1 MKPAAPVTTMRT
13 RAVYAS
19 AGMNRHVL
27 RRLAVDGPL
36 RPLAAPLHALAIRA
50 ELAAARIMPML
61 APDRSLDDQLTIL
74 VKTFERPAIV
84 RRLLASIR
92 RGYPTL
98 PIIVADDSRAPIDL
112 PNVETIALPFD
123 SGVSAGRQAA
133 LERVRTPFV
142 MVADD
147 DFVFLPSTALAPALA
162 KLARNPRIDILGGQ
176 LIDLPQLRF
185 REPPLGQ
192 IFATSAI
199 PLAPIGGAI
208 DGLLVC
214 DKVANF
220 YLARTERL
228 RLVGWDAALRRI
240 DHADF
245 FTRALGVLV
254 TVFDRELRALHAQT
268 PFDAAYMKHRLDV
281 AHDRALLAARWG
293 VRHAER

>member
-1 MKPAAPVTTMRT
+1 
-13 RAVYAS
+13 
-19 AGMNRHVL
+19 L
-27 RRLAVDGPL
+27 
-36 RPLAAPLHALAIRA
+36 I
-50 ELAAARIMPML
+50 
-61 APDRSLDDQLTIL
+61 
-74 VKTFERPAIV
+74 KTFERPQIV
-84 RRLLASIR
+84 RRLIASIR
-92 RGYPTL
+92 RGYPSL
-98 PIIVADDSRAPIDL
+98 PIVVADDSRNPVEL
-112 PNVETIALPFD
+112 PGIETIALPFD
-123 SGVSAGRQAA
+123 SGVSAGRQAGLA
-133 LERVRTPFV
+133 RVRSPFV

-147 DFVFLPSTALAPALA
+147 DFVFLPSTALAPAVA
-162 KLARNPRIDILGGQ
+162 KLRNPTIDILGGQ

-192 IFATSAI
+192 IFATSAV
-199 PLAPIGGAI
+199 PLVPIGSSI

-220 YLARTERL
+220 YIARTERL

-281 AHDRALLAARWG
+281 AHDQALLAARWG

>member
-1 MKPAAPVTTMRT
+1 
-13 RAVYAS
+13 
-19 AGMNRHVL
+19 MNRHVL

-50 ELAAARIMPML
+50 ELAVARGVPAI
-61 APDRSLDDQLTIL
+61 APDRSLDESLTIV
-74 VKTFERPAIV
+74 VKTFERPHIV
-84 RRLLASIR
+84 RRFVASVR
-92 RGYPTL
+92 RGYPSL
-98 PIIVADDSRAPIDL
+98 PIIVVDDSRSPVQL
-112 PNVETIALPFD
+112 PGVETITLPFD
-123 SGVSAGRQAA
+123 SGVSAGRQAG

-147 DFVFLPSTALAPALA
+147 DFVFLRSTALAPALA
-162 KLARNPRIDILGGQ
+162 RLAGNPQIDIVGGQ

-192 IFATSAI
+192 IFATRAE
-199 PLAPIGGAI
+199 PLVPIGSTI
-208 DGLLVC
+208 DGLIVC

-281 AHDRALLAARWG
+281 AHDQVLLAARWG

>member
-1 MKPAAPVTTMRT
+1 M
-13 RAVYAS
+13 
-19 AGMNRHVL
+19 L

-50 ELAAARIMPML
+50 ELAIAGAAR
-61 APDRSLDDQLTIL
+61 ARPDRSLDDQLTIL
-74 VKTFERPAIV
+74 IKTFERPAIL
-84 RRLLASIR
+84 RRLVASIR
-92 RGYPTL
+92 RGYPSL
-98 PIIVADDSRAPIDL
+98 PIIVADDSRNPIEIGDAEI
-112 PNVETIALPFD
+112 VALPFD

-133 LERVRTPFV
+133 LDRVRTPFV

-147 DFVFLPSTALAPALA
+147 DFVFMRDTALALAVARLVKNPA
-162 KLARNPRIDILGGQ
+162 IDILGGQ

-192 IFATSAI
+192 IFATRAQ
-199 PLAPIGGAI
+199 PLVPIGSTI

-220 YLARTERL
+220 YVARTERL

-268 PFDAAYMKHRLDV
+268 PFDAAYMAHRMDV

>member
-1 MKPAAPVTTMRT
+1 
-13 RAVYAS
+13 
-19 AGMNRHVL
+19 MNRHVL

-50 ELAAARIMPML
+50 ELAIAGGLAAVG
-61 APDRSLDDQLTIL
+61 PDRSLDDRLTIL
-74 VKTFERPAIV
+74 IKTFERPQIV
-84 RRLLASIR
+84 RRLVASIR
-92 RGYPTL
+92 RGYPSL
-98 PIIVADDSRAPIDL
+98 PIIVVDDSRVPIEL
-112 PNVETIALPFD
+112 PGVETIALPFD
-123 SGVSAGRQAA
+123 SGVSAGRQAG

-147 DFVFLPSTALAPALA
+147 DFVFLPSTALAPAIA
-162 KLARNPRIDILGGQ
+162 KLRNPEIDILGGQ

-192 IFATSAI
+192 IFATSAA
-199 PLAPIGGAI
+199 PLVPIGSAI

-220 YLARTERL
+220 YIARTERL

>member
-1 MKPAAPVTTMRT
+1 
-13 RAVYAS
+13 
-19 AGMNRHVL
+19 MNRHVL
-27 RRLAVDGPL
+27 RRLAVAGPL
-36 RPLAAPLHALAIRA
+36 RRVAAPLHALAIRA
-50 ELAAARIMPML
+50 ELAIAGLRASD
-61 APDRSLDDQLTIL
+61 PDRSLDDQLTIL
-74 VKTFERPAIV
+74 IKTFERPAIL
-84 RRLLASIR
+84 RRLVASIR
-92 RGYPTL
+92 RGYPSL
-98 PIIVADDSRAPIDL
+98 PIIVVDDSRRPIEL
-112 PNVETIALPFD
+112 PGVETIALPFD
-123 SGVSAGRQAA
+123 SGVSAGRQAGLA
-133 LERVRTPFV
+133 RVQTPFV

-147 DFVFLPSTALAPALA
+147 DFVFLPTTALAPAVRRIA
-162 KLARNPRIDILGGQ
+162 DNARIDILGGQ

-192 IFATSAI
+192 IFATSATPI
-199 PLAPIGGAI
+199 VPIGTAI

-220 YLARTERL
+220 YIARTERL